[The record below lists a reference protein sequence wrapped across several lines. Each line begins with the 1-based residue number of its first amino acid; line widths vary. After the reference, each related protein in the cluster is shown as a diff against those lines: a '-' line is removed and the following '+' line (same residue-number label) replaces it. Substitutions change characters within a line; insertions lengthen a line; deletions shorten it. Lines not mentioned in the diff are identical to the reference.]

1 MMKPVKPRSRI
12 TLPPAPS
19 GGSVAKRR
27 GGPAA
32 APRAKRDPLAT
43 RAALIDAAAKTF
55 KREGYFA
62 TDTNAIARRA
72 GYAPGSFYNHFAD
85 KTAILLAVYEHYVEL
100 EWQGVREAALLN
112 LPPAPA
118 GGSVAQRRGG
128 QSTDQPVKRIASILD
143 FIEGLHTEW
152 ARFRTDLR
160 TVSRIEPAVAKVLT
174 ESRAKQMELLSALT
188 GLSRAKDGPRL
199 LMALTLVERYAD
211 LLAEA
216 KALGLSAAAVKRELA
231 AALQRTLA

>member
-1 MMKPVKPRSRI
+1 MIMKPVKLRSKI
-12 TLPPAPS
+12 NLSAAPV
-19 GGSVAKRR
+19 GGSALRSPQGKAWG

-43 RAALIDAAAKTF
+43 RVALIDAAAKIF

-62 TDTNAIARRA
+62 TDTNAIARAA

-100 EWQGVREAALLN
+100 EWQGVRAAAAAR
-112 LPPAPA
+112 P
-118 GGSVAQRRGG
+118 SVRV
-128 QSTDQPVKRIASILD
+128 TNVLE

-160 TVSRIEPAVAKVLT
+160 TVARLEPAVAKILA

-199 LMALTLVERYAD
+199 LIALTLVERYAD

-216 KALGLSAAAVKRELA
+216 RTLSLSEPAVKRELA
-231 AALQRTLA
+231 AALQRTLIIL